1 MYKEVN
7 VNMSLETILGNMDQ
21 ENAVDCIKLLHCV
34 YGISKKKIAE
44 VMGISPSNLCLALK
58 YESFTMIVSKVRLE
72 LGINSLRAFYL
83 DRFFV

>member
-58 YESFTMIVSKVRLE
+58 YGSFYLIVSNSRLDT
-72 LGINSLRAFYL
+72 GINSLRTFYL
-83 DRFFV
+83 DKFFV